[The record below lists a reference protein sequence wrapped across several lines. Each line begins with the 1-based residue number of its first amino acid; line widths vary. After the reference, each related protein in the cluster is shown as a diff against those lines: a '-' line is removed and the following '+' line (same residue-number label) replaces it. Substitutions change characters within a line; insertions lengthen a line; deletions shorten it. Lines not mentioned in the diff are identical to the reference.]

1 MDKSFVVAII
11 SLTGTI
17 LTVLVANAVS
27 AWSKWLDV
35 KQKAND
41 HKMLLRATYLIS
53 KIKAAENAISKW
65 TVALSYY
72 NALEQYTKGMNPNAP
87 LAEELSVPMEAQL
100 IKLSDALSSAFSEGT
115 AFLLYFEVDD
125 NFWSSDISDLLFA
138 RYARIS
144 ALMNEL
150 KSIAEYLDKHPDMIE
165 EDRKGIIQEEDFRME
180 ELLNILQEIPAIV
193 KAAKDRLMSFVKNI
207 NHQLKEY
214 ENLN

>member
-1 MDKSFVVAII
+1 MDKAYWVAII
-11 SLTGTI
+11 SLLG
-17 LTVLVANAVS
+17 VLAANAVL

-41 HKMLLRATYLIS
+41 HKMLLRATYLTS

-87 LAEELSVPMEAQL
+87 LAEEFSIPMETQL
-100 IKLSDALSSAFSEGT
+100 AKLNEALLAAFSEGT
-115 AFLLYFEVDD
+115 AFLTYFEVDD

-138 RYARIS
+138 RYARVS
-144 ALMNEL
+144 ALMNEM
-150 KSIAEYLDKHPDMIE
+150 KSIAEYLDKHPDITE
-165 EDRKGIIQEEDFRME
+165 EDRRGIIQEEDFRME
-180 ELLNILQEIPAIV
+180 ELVNILQEIPVIV
-193 KAAKDRLMSFVKNI
+193 KAAKDRLMSFVKSI

-214 ENLN
+214 ENLK